1 MSASVERSLAHEES
15 TVTPEQAEKDARI
28 EENGGQD
35 NVDDCIKPSE
45 VADGQGEMAGHEE
58 VVEEVK

>member
-1 MSASVERSLAHEES
+1 MSASAERSLAHEES
-15 TVTPEQAEKDARI
+15 NVTPEQAEKDARI

-35 NVDDCIKPSE
+35 NVDDCKPSE
-45 VADGQGEMAGHEE
+45 VADGQGEMGGHEE